1 MNSVFNKISYKEYN
15 LIKDISNQLAIILS
29 SAPRLI
35 TDDVVIG
42 NVTSIAGISMLAVS
56 IYLRLSHKNI
66 ETYDYK
72 EVNELYKEVIKNY
85 AKLNNDLDVK
95 NPVEASILFSN
106 LLYLGYLSANKSFRF
121 ENSTRDTDKD
131 IGKYN
136 VIVGKAVCRHIAPF
150 LADVLNEMGIDAK
163 TLGVSSA
170 KINSSTIEEVYLPEL
185 KQNISIVTQ
194 EYEKQRFTPYTN
206 HVITVA
212 KQEDML
218 YFLDPTNAVIYRY
231 NENSKD
237 NILHGD
243 NVDARTNKH
252 KMSRLIKMSPK
263 QLTLTKQNAL
273 IEQANQKVSNNMDLF
288 DKFYQENEDL
298 YYEIKMKTLRMK

>member
-15 LIKDISNQLAIILS
+15 LIKDISNQLALILS

-106 LLYLGYLSANKSFRF
+106 LLYLGYLSANRSFRI
-121 ENSTRDTDKD
+121 ENSTIDTD
-131 IGKYN
+131 
-136 VIVGKAVCRHIAPF
+136 
-150 LADVLNEMGIDAK
+150 
-163 TLGVSSA
+163 
-170 KINSSTIEEVYLPEL
+170 
-185 KQNISIVTQ
+185 
-194 EYEKQRFTPYTN
+194 
-206 HVITVA
+206 
-212 KQEDML
+212 
-218 YFLDPTNAVIYRY
+218 
-231 NENSKD
+231 
-237 NILHGD
+237 
-243 NVDARTNKH
+243 
-252 KMSRLIKMSPK
+252 
-263 QLTLTKQNAL
+263 
-273 IEQANQKVSNNMDLF
+273 
-288 DKFYQENEDL
+288 
-298 YYEIKMKTLRMK
+298 